1 MSFLT
6 TLALLFIGT
15 EENPAE
21 KYEEYQPKAT
31 KIYVE
36 TGGDEIIDINNNEKV
51 PLSWLINFMIIKFYQ
66 KFLIF

>member
-51 PLSWLINFMIIKFYQ
+51 PLS
-66 KFLIF
+66 